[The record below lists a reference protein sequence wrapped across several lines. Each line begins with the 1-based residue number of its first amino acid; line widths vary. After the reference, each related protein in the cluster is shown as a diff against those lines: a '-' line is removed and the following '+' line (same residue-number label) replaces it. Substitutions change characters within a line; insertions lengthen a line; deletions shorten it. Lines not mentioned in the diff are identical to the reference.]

1 MGLWAKASRARRTG
15 RGILF
20 IGPPQLPEAHFIGDL
35 QHRVSPGIN
44 LDTTG
49 PDVFVHYSAIQSRGF
64 RTLNEGD
71 VVTFEIEPG
80 KNGKGPQAANVNV
93 VEAARR

>member
-1 MGLWAKASRARRTG
+1 MVQRRERLWLYSARRG
-15 RGILF
+15 G
-20 IGPPQLPEAHFIGDL
+20 A
-35 QHRVSPGIN
+35 
-44 LDTTG
+44 
-49 PDVFVHYSAIQSRGF
+49 DVFVHYSAIQSRGF

-80 KNGKGPQAANVNV
+80 KNGKGPQAANVSV